1 MIQKDCDASSAIFF
15 PCYILM
21 TNFCPNYFLA
31 NLNQMLPRSLLVG
44 ALSCVG
50 LVAGLVPDLSLN
62 SSNWVFST
70 AVYAQDFSN
79 TQVTN
84 YAKAVLEAEPLRQTA
99 LNDMKQAIGSGD
111 VPQIVC
117 DKQETFNSLPENA
130 RNVASNYCNEYG
142 TIVRKYFNSFEQ
154 FNQITR
160 NVQNDPNLKKR
171 IQDEMVRLQNG
182 SN

>member
-1 MIQKDCDASSAIFF
+1 MIDF
-15 PCYILM
+15 Y
-21 TNFCPNYFLA
+21 PNYFLA
-31 NLNQMLPRSLLVG
+31 NLNRMLSRSLLVG
-44 ALSCVG
+44 ALSSVS
-50 LVAGLVPDLSLN
+50 LFAGLVPNLSFSN
-62 SSNWVFST
+62 NWVFGT
-70 AVYAQDFSN
+70 AAYAQDINS

-99 LNDMKQAIGSGD
+99 LNNIKQAIGSGD

-117 DKQETFNSLPENA
+117 DNQESFNSLPENA

-142 TIVRKYFNSFEQ
+142 TIVRKYFGSFEQ

-171 IQDEMVRLQNG
+171 IQDEMIRLQSP